1 MFNRAFLMLVA
12 LLATAGAAAGQ
23 DELKQ
28 MPAGG
33 VSIFYPPAFEAQAAR
48 VAEIARKSI
57 APSVDVHRQIAA
69 LLGDLDAVAGNVAD
83 LLGAPEKQDE
93 CAEMLG
99 RYRLRSQ
106 ALVRCFANIRIVRK
120 ADAVATK
127 GIDAGALQVRYD
139 QERDEFAMGLDLEGL
154 DESRLKR
161 SYFPVLV
168 NSDGSIRSED
178 KLAEMA
184 AGFLGTGEV
193 LALVPVY
200 DTVGYLLAEELKLY
214 QPFIRWFN
222 EGVSGWVTRQVATRF
237 DRTLGTMAQELL
249 AVSETSRSVRDRVNL
264 FAWPQKP
271 FQNRREPYFDPVLE
285 AAHTQYAV
293 ELITEALGRDGPR
306 VLPKVMAD
314 LNYNTGANTETICAA
329 FQKAAGVDLK
339 SKLMEYVPAD
349 VRAGIDSGRAAEL
362 IEQARKLAEDKQW
375 AQAVDKLRAALQMTP
390 EDVNARL
397 NLAWLLREAGER
409 TDSEI
414 QVFLSARLL
423 TKGHYSFSLFEG
435 SVEGNYVLGRLAILL
450 GNLEYARKFLDTVL
464 AIKPDHADAK
474 RAMDEIRALEGALR
488 GSG

>member
-1 MFNRAFLMLVA
+1 MFRRAVLILAA
-12 LLATAGAAAGQ
+12 LLAATGSAAQ

-33 VSIFYPPAFEAQAAR
+33 VSISYPPALEAQAAR

-69 LLGDLDAVAGNVAD
+69 LLADVDAVAGNIAD

-93 CAEMLG
+93 CAQMLG
-99 RYRLRSQ
+99 QYRLRSQ

-120 ADAVATK
+120 EDAVATK

-139 QERDEFAMGLDLEGL
+139 QEKDEFAMGLDMEGL
-154 DESRLKR
+154 DDSRLRR

-178 KLAEMA
+178 RLGEMA

-193 LALVPVY
+193 LALVPIY

-222 EGVSGWVTRQVATRF
+222 EGVSGWVTRHVATRF
-237 DRTLGTMAQELL
+237 DRNLGAMAQELMS
-249 AVSETSRSVRDRVNL
+249 VSETSRSARDRVNL

-293 ELITEALGRDGPR
+293 ELITETLGRDGPR
-306 VLPKVMAD
+306 VLPKVMAE

-329 FQKAAGVDLK
+329 FQKTTGLDLK
-339 SKLMEYVPAD
+339 KKLLEYVPAD
-349 VRAGIDSGRAAEL
+349 VRAGMESGQAAEL
-362 IEQARKLAEDKQW
+362 IDQARKLAEDKQW
-375 AQAVDKLRAALQMTP
+375 VQAAGKLRAALQMTP